1 MAWFLPGVLSNLF
14 GGPATRLY
22 PLEKR
27 EPFKGARGQIEFDQ
41 GKCNLCTLCSRRCPA
56 AAIAVDREAKSYTF
70 WPFRCIICE
79 ACVEACPR
87 KAIVLKDQWRA
98 PAYAK
103 TAEVYNVV
111 VPEKPAAGAA
121 GAEQ

>member
-22 PLEKR
+22 PFQKR
-27 EPFKGARGQIEFDQ
+27 EPFPRARGHIEFDES
-41 GKCNLCTLCSRRCPA
+41 KCNLCTLCARRCPA
-56 AAIAVDREAKSYTF
+56 AAISVDREGRTYTF

-87 KAIVLKDQWRA
+87 KAISLKDQWRA

-103 TAEVYNVV
+103 ATQVYNVII
-111 VPEKPAAGAA
+111 PEKPAAGAA
-121 GAEQ
+121 KAE